1 MQQRICFALLL
12 VFGSVSTALAFD
24 LQGHRGARGLMPEN
38 TLPAF
43 AKALEIGV
51 TTLELDVGITKDG
64 KVVVLHD
71 SALSPAIT
79 RTADGKW
86 INDKPLIN
94 TLTHHDLMAFDVG
107 RADPVSRTAKRFLN
121 QVAVDGTKIPL
132 LEEVFALTRRVGN
145 ENIRFNIETKI
156 SPLKPNDTVTPEVF
170 ADAVLALIDI
180 HQLESR
186 TSIQSFDW
194 RTLQRVQNK
203 NARIETTYLTAQQD
217 WLNNVANIGAEP
229 SPWTAGFD
237 LGKAGG
243 NVALM
248 IKDAGGSVWSPFFG
262 DLTGANIQAA
272 HGLGIKVIPW
282 TVNDRDIMAELID
295 QGVDGI
301 ISDYPD
307 RLREVMASKG
317 LELPLSSPSSR

>member
-1 MQQRICFALLL
+1 MQHRILFALLL
-12 VFGSVSTALAFD
+12 VIGPVSAALAFD

-71 SALSPAIT
+71 SALSAAMT

-86 INDKPLIN
+86 INDKPLIS
-94 TLTHHDLMAFDVG
+94 TLTHRELMAFDVG
-107 RADPVSRTAKRFLN
+107 RADPASRIAKRFPD
-121 QVAVDGTKIPL
+121 QAAVEGTKIPL
-132 LEEVFALTRRVGN
+132 LEEVFALTKRVGN
-145 ENIRFNIETKI
+145 EKIRFNIETKI
-156 SPLKPNDTVTPEVF
+156 SPLKPNDTVSPEVF
-170 ADAVLALIDI
+170 VDAILVLIENN
-180 HQLESR
+180 QLESR

-194 RTLQRVQNK
+194 RTLQIVQKK

-217 WLNNVANIGAEP
+217 WLNNIANVANNP
-229 SPWTAGFD
+229 SPWTAGFSLEKTD
-237 LGKAGG
+237 G
-243 NVALM
+243 NVALL
-248 IKDAGGSVWSPFFG
+248 IKEAGGDVWSPFFA
-262 DLTGANIQAA
+262 DLTAANIQAA

-282 TVNDRDIMAELID
+282 TVNDADVMAELID
-295 QGVDGI
+295 RGVDGI
-301 ISDYPD
+301 ISDFPD

-317 LELPLSSPSSR
+317 LELPSPSPQ